1 MLRRAPEWR
10 DLVTTE
16 FAAPSRLRLV
26 GATTG
31 RSPAPAQACDEL
43 ERLYRGEPFDLLVL
57 RGYALARQAARRPQ
71 LAVRLSVCL
80 TDIEQDPTVVTV
92 DRFELT
98 TLADVSDHLR
108 CAELTTL
115 VSTTGRAT
123 LVTTRR
129 SARSARNGPT
139 S

>member
-1 MLRRAPEWR
+1 M
-10 DLVTTE
+10 TTE
-16 FAAPSRLRLV
+16 LAAPSRLRLV

-31 RSPAPAQACDEL
+31 RSHAPAQACDEL

-71 LAVRLSVCL
+71 LAGRRSVCL
-80 TDIEQDPTVVTV
+80 TDIEQDPAAVTA

-98 TLADVSDHLR
+98 TLAEASDHLR
-108 CAELTTL
+108 CAALTTL

-123 LVTTRR
+123 PVTTRW
-129 SARSARNGPT
+129 SARCARNGPT